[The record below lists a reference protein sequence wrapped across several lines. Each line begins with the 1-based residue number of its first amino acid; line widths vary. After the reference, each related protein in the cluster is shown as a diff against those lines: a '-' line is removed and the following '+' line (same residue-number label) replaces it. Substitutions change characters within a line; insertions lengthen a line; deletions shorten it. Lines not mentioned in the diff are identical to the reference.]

1 MKLKPH
7 ELQLLATAFLVLEED
22 MTYEQEEEIFR
33 RSQCSVGDLS
43 ELADKCKL
51 VAATSTENESS

>member
-1 MKLKPH
+1 MSKKLTKY

-33 RSQCSVGDLS
+33 RTKCSVGDLL
-43 ELADKCKL
+43 ELSDKCKL
-51 VAATSTENESS
+51 LATTNS